1 MARMLQKTMETYK
14 VDSEDEAIKM
24 IETAKDNQIKEGYS
38 LTKSSYVM
46 KTKKSKGEIVELL
59 YVCSIEKTFNE

>member
-1 MARMLQKTMETYK
+1 MARMLQKIMETYK
-14 VDSEDEAIKM
+14 VDSEEEAIKM

-46 KTKKSKGEIVELL
+46 KTKKSKGEIVELW

>member
-1 MARMLQKTMETYK
+1 MAAEGAEVIVTPH
-14 VDSEDEAIKM
+14 
-24 IETAKDNQIKEGYS
+24 KDNQIKEGYS

-46 KTKKSKGEIVELL
+46 KTKKSKGEIVELW